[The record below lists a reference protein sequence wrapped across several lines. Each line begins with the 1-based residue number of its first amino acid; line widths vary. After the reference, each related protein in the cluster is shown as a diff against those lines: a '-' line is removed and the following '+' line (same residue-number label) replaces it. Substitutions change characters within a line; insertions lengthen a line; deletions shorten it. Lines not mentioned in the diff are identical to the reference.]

1 MLVDRLRHL
10 AEEILLNLRR
20 GGWGVVAS
28 IGAITVAFLVVGI
41 FLLVTLNLSALVSEW
56 AEDFHVIAFLQDQI
70 TPDQLALLKKRLDG
84 ELAVREMRY
93 VSKEE
98 ALANF
103 RHQLRGQE
111 SLLEGLPRNPLPA
124 SFQLKIRKE
133 YQTAEAL
140 RHLAAFLK
148 RFEGVEDVLYGQEW
162 IERLSTIMQV
172 MKILAAVI
180 GGILAI
186 ASLFIVAN
194 TIRLAVYAR
203 ADEIAIM
210 RLVGATRMYVQLPF
224 ILEGTLQG
232 GIGAAFALGLLYGA
246 YKATLWQ
253 LGITASSGYGPG
265 IGQVGQF
272 LEPRYGAAM
281 VATGALLG
289 AIGSLVATRRFLKA

>member
-1 MLVDRLRHL
+1 MLVERLRHL
-10 AEEILLNLRR
+10 LEEILLNLRR

-28 IGAITVAFLVVGI
+28 LGAITVAFLVVGI
-41 FLLVTLNLSALVSEW
+41 FLLLTLNLSALVSQW
-56 AEDFHVIAFLQDQI
+56 TEDFHVIVFLQDQI
-70 TPDQLALLKKRLDG
+70 TQDQITLLKRRLDG
-84 ELAVREMRY
+84 ELAVREVRY

-98 ALANF
+98 ALAHF

-111 SLLEGLPRNPLPA
+111 SLLEGLQRNPLPA

-133 YQTAEAL
+133 HQTAETL
-140 RHLAAFLK
+140 RQLAAFLK

-162 IERLSTIMQV
+162 IERLSTVIQV
-172 MKILAAVI
+172 MKLLAAVI

-203 ADEIAIM
+203 ADEIEIM

-232 GIGAAFALGLLYGA
+232 GVGAACALGLLYGV
-246 YKATLWQ
+246 YKATVWR
-253 LGITASSGYGPG
+253 LGTTALSGYGP
-265 IGQVGQF
+265 QLGQF
-272 LEPRYGAAM
+272 LEPRYGVAM
-281 VATGALLG
+281 VVTGALLG
-289 AIGSLVATRRFLKA
+289 AVGSLVATRRFLKV